1 MGAEHQSEIESVRH
15 RTIAATISRLVPKGC
30 ASFWPVNVLDTLGG
44 MGLIISQKASGVKS
58 QYLTFLE
65 AVARL
70 RNVEA
75 ITN

>member
-1 MGAEHQSEIESVRH
+1 MR
-15 RTIAATISRLVPKGC
+15 
-30 ASFWPVNVLDTLGG
+30 
-44 MGLIISQKASGVKS
+44 KASGVKS